1 LDQSICRIIDELVP
15 GRSSPRERLITF
27 VEDRPGHDLRY
38 SIDPSPTQQELGWAA
53 EETFDADC
61 DPR

>member
-1 LDQSICRIIDELVP
+1 MSWCLAAAHRVN
-15 GRSSPRERLITF
+15 GY
-27 VEDRPGHDLRY
+27 DLRY

-53 EETFDADC
+53 EETFDADS